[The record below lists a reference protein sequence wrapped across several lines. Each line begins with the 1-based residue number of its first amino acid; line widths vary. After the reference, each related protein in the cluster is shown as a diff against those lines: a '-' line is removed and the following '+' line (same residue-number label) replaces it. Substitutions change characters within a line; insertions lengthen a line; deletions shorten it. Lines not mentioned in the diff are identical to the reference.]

1 VRKADPLKLL
11 GSRIREMRQAGGW
24 SQEAVGFEAGLHR
37 NEIGALERGEKNV
50 SFINLLRVCAAL
62 EIAPAD
68 LLKPFTLA
76 LVADL
81 PPKRRSR
88 LRKEK

>member
-1 VRKADPLKLL
+1 MPKVDPLKVL
-11 GSRIREMRQAGGW
+11 GQRVREMREAAHW

-62 EIAPAD
+62 RITPSE
-68 LLKPFTLA
+68 LLEPFTLA
-76 LVADL
+76 VIAHL
-81 PPKRRSR
+81 PSKRRSSVR
-88 LRKEK
+88 VEK